1 MEEKKILVLCRGMIA
16 GPCIEFLLCCEYNTV
31 TVPCPSFS
39 TTARLVRGRPRVT
52 AIPLDVTD
60 SDLDGQIA
68 AHNLVISLGKANV
81 AISGHISTSLE
92 AVVKKAGTAVLYE
105 IGVDPRTHQLYAP
118 RHITSIHAMG
128 GKVDEFCSHCSPLL
142 FKDVLLVEGPFKP
155 PSFTWLPSFL
165 HLTPIQTLQHTKL
178 KVFRIPANPLS
189 ATFAKAISTLKGK
202 GLEWFR
208 FLVPKSRSFQENAV
222 NEKNK

>member
-31 TVPCPSFS
+31 TVP
-39 TTARLVRGRPRVT
+39 RLVRGRPRVT

-68 AHNLVISLGKANV
+68 AHNLVISLANV

-128 GKVDEFCSHCSPLL
+128 GKVDEFCSHCSPL
-142 FKDVLLVEGPFKP
+142 PFKV
-155 PSFTWLPSFL
+155 SVAMAVSKTRQLN
-165 HLTPIQTLQHTKL
+165 TTNTK
-178 KVFRIPANPLS
+178 A
-189 ATFAKAISTLKGK
+189 FAKAISTLKGK

-208 FLVPKSRSFQENAV
+208 FLVPKARSFQENAV